1 MRGTPTQIRDQLALT
16 KKSYLL
22 TISPEAMIDLAK
34 FCHAFGNEVAEG
46 NHDRTL
52 RMAGRRE
59 AFFHVWEML
68 KLEPDELIAIY
79 PKIKMQE

>member
-1 MRGTPTQIRDQLALT
+1 MKGTPQQLHEQVALT
-16 KKSYLL
+16 KKSMLL
-22 TISPEAMIDLAK
+22 TISPEALTALAK
-34 FCHAFGNEVAEG
+34 FCHAFGNEVVEG

-59 AFFHVWEML
+59 AFFFVWEYL
-68 KLEPDELIAIY
+68 KLEPDELIALY